1 MVMKRAYI
9 GGTRKDYKEKEDR
22 DGNVEVQSY
31 KLDIVMVAAV
41 CNTIGTS
48 KVAFMKRLDSTS
60 SVVSCKLAKCEN
72 ECNDEDEQ
80 ANYLCC

>member
-1 MVMKRAYI
+1 
-9 GGTRKDYKEKEDR
+9 
-22 DGNVEVQSY
+22 
-31 KLDIVMVAAV
+31 MVAAV

-72 ECNDEDEQ
+72 ECDDEDEH
-80 ANYLCC
+80 AKYFCSKLNDYVESYRHSFSVRAG